1 MLTRPQPAWLWGQGD
16 SVTPTRRGLLVGGGA
31 CLLTAAVGETASAR
45 QRRVPAHTDTTDDR
59 RRVDPDAVFAVEGP
73 RRIALTFDDGPD
85 PAYTPAVL
93 TALAAAG
100 MHATFFLIGRNAERY
115 PDLVDAIRAGG
126 HTIGNH
132 THDHLWLDALAR
144 PAIDAQLT
152 TTQRT
157 LVTLGATPGDRFRPP
172 RGWTSPAVVA
182 STAAAG
188 LRCYYWTLCLESRLK
203 EGPAAGARSLLGDLE
218 SGAIVLM
225 HDGGH
230 LDGPNPQSIDRSR
243 TVAALPAI
251 IDGIQQRG
259 FTPVTL

>member
-1 MLTRPQPAWLWGQGD
+1 M
-16 SVTPTRRGLLVGGGA
+16 TPTRRGLLVGGGA
-31 CLLTAAVGETASAR
+31 CLLTAAAGEAADAR
-45 QRRVPAHTDTTDDR
+45 QRKSSGHTDSTGAR

-93 TALAAAG
+93 KSLAAAG
-100 MHATFFLIGRNAERY
+100 VHATFFLIGRNAERY

-126 HTIGNH
+126 HAIGNH

-144 PAIDAQLT
+144 PVIDVQLT
-152 TTQRT
+152 TAQRT

-188 LRCYYWTLCLESRLK
+188 LRSYYWTICLESRLK
-203 EGPAAGARSLLGDLE
+203 EGPAAGATSLLGDLE

-251 IDGIQQRG
+251 LDGLQQRG
-259 FTPVTL
+259 FTPVLL